1 MVLIESEELSGSP
14 FLKNSNPKSNW
25 LVTQVNGV
33 WLYDPGS

>member
-1 MVLIESEELSGSP
+1 MESEELSGFP

-25 LVTQVNGV
+25 LAFQVDSV